1 MLTLEQISKR
11 LETANI
17 RALAREIGV
26 HPNTI
31 YGMQK
36 GRNVSYE
43 VVKKLSDYFLSLEQQ

>member
-1 MLTLEQISKR
+1 MLTLEQITKR

-17 RALAREIGV
+17 RAVAREIGV

-43 VVKKLSDYFLSLEQQ
+43 VVKRLSDYFMSVER